1 MVSVVIPVY
10 KGSKHLSEQILSIL
24 PQLKNEDEIIISDDR
39 PGGIT
44 ERIVKKIAAED
55 SRVIWVE
62 GKNKGTIANT
72 VNALR
77 YCKGDRIFFASHSD
91 VWLPDKVKRVNE
103 AFDEGADMVLHNAYI
118 TDELLNITDYS
129 LFEKIGAKRGVVRNI
144 RKNSYYLSCLAIRR
158 KMLKRIMPVPKAV
171 PDMGQ
176 WTGLICEFYG
186 KVKLV
191 DLPLIY
197 CRVNSAEKQKFEQSF
212 VIDGRSMGILV
223 SKLYKRV
230 LARH

>member
-10 KGSKHLSEQILSIL
+10 RGSKHLSEQILSIL

-62 GKNKGTIANT
+62 GKNKGSIANT
-72 VNALR
+72 ANALR
-77 YCKGDRIFFASHSD
+77 YCKGDRIFFASPRD
-91 VWLPDKVKRVNE
+91 VWLSDKVKRVNE

-158 KMLKRIMPVPKAV
+158 KMLKKIMPVPKTV

-212 VIDGRSMGILV
+212 VIGGRSMGILV

-230 LARH
+230 LSRH